1 MVTNYL
7 NKLMLLIGAI
17 LTGAVAILYLL
28 LGRAKAEKQS
38 AEKTTQVYKD
48 AVTENVKELERIKDA
63 EQIRQDVKL
72 SSNSDVDDGLLKYA
86 RDRSNK
92 D

>member
-7 NKLMLLIGAI
+7 NKLMLIIGAI

-38 AEKTTQVYKD
+38 AEKTTQTYKD
-48 AVTENVKELERIKDA
+48 AITENVKELERIKDA
-63 EQIRQDVKL
+63 EQTRQDVKL
-72 SSNSDVDDGLLKYA
+72 ASDSDVDDRLLKYA
-86 RDRSNK
+86 RDRGDKN
-92 D
+92 

>member
-7 NKLMLLIGAI
+7 NKLMLIIGAI

-72 SSNSDVDDGLLKYA
+72 ASDSDVDDRLLKYA